1 YGAII
6 LIALSVRRVSRSRVD
21 QDAVASWQ
29 AADEIRAIP
38 AELRRNPEVLVAKWG
53 GLGLLF
59 YVAWRVPTLSFFEPS
74 RLLLVSA
81 VFVFAIVGISIIMLT
96 GWAGQVSLGQMGFV
110 GVGAAVGALAT
121 REWGL
126 DLSIAMMIAGAVGAA
141 V

>member
-1 YGAII
+1 PAIAVSAVALGVAEQQLIYSYGSNPALVYPMYGAII

-74 RLLLVSA
+74 RL
-81 VFVFAIVGISIIMLT
+81 
-96 GWAGQVSLGQMGFV
+96 
-110 GVGAAVGALAT
+110 
-121 REWGL
+121 
-126 DLSIAMMIAGAVGAA
+126 
-141 V
+141 